1 MNQPLPF
8 CINEFM
14 RFIAFDFETTG
25 TVPGVDQIV
34 EIGAVRF
41 VNGEPEA
48 VFSTLVDPLRP
59 IPPGASNVNGI
70 FDHMVKGKPTIDT
83 LLESFAEFC
92 GDDVM
97 VAHNA
102 PFDAQFLTADIKKHE
117 SSAPKGLVLDSL
129 PIARKV
135 FPGLPNYKLGT
146 LVQHLKI
153 PTAEFHRAEADATYL
168 GHMFTAMVKR
178 ISIGGQAPQ
187 IANLVALTG
196 KPELRFPQIVRQ
208 PKQMDLFGAF

>member
-1 MNQPLPF
+1 
-8 CINEFM
+8 M
-14 RFIAFDFETTG
+14 RFIAFDLETTG

-48 VFSTLVDPLRP
+48 IFATLVDPRRP

-70 FDHMVKGKPTIDT
+70 YDNMVKGKPLIDSV
-83 LLESFAEFC
+83 LPSFAEFC
-92 GDDVM
+92 GDDIL

-117 SSAPKGLVLDSL
+117 TVAPKGVVIDTL

-146 LVQHLKI
+146 LVQYLKI
-153 PTAEFHRAEADATYL
+153 ESKDFHRAEADASYCGQL
-168 GHMFTAMVKR
+168 FQQMMKR
-178 ISIGGQAPQ
+178 ISVAGQAPQ
-187 IANLVALTG
+187 VANLIALTG
-196 KPELRFPQIVRQ
+196 KAELRFPQIIRQ
-208 PKQMDLFGAF
+208 PKQMDLFGGLL